1 MKLDDFFPYI
11 LPEVLG
17 CPDPVLRNALR
28 LTAFDFCNRTHSW
41 TEISDPLP
49 LIDGVKDYDLD
60 VPFGAYA
67 QTVRDVWLGSRRLE
81 PATMAQ
87 LQAVLP
93 NWPTAESSEP
103 TYYNLSAERGVLRVY
118 PTPVNVGT
126 QALVCRTVFVPTSA
140 ATVLPDFLGQDQLE
154 VIAAGTKY
162 RLMLMPGVTWS
173 NPELGAFYKT
183 QFDAGVTDSQAEEA
197 HDRVPG
203 SMTVPARSFGF

>member
-60 VPFGAYA
+60 VPTGAYA
-67 QTVRDVWLGSRRLE
+67 QTVRDVWLGSRRLK
-81 PATMAQ
+81 PVSMAQ
-87 LQAVLP
+87 LQEWMP
-93 NWPTAESSEP
+93 DWQTAAASEP
-103 TYYNLSAERGVLRVY
+103 VYYNLAVERGVLSVY

-126 QALVCRTVFVPTSA
+126 RALVCRTVFVPTAA

-173 NPELGAFYKT
+173 NPQLGAFYKT
-183 QFDAGVTDSQAEEA
+183 QFDAGVTDAQAEEA

-203 SMTVPARSFGF
+203 SLTVPARSFGF